1 MTRIEVIKMLRA
13 LLYTAT
19 ALVVIVIGNTVI
31 TAQPD
36 MRSPVTSPPASM
48 PVAKKV
54 PHVLKIHGYEITDN
68 YAWLRDRND
77 KKDPE
82 VIKYLEDNNAYTMTF
97 MGKHQP
103 FVDALYKEM
112 LGRIKQ

>member
-1 MTRIEVIKMLRA
+1 MTRVEVIKMLRA

-19 ALVVIVIGNTVI
+19 ALIVIVIGNTVI

-36 MRSPVTSPPASM
+36 MKSSATAPPASM

-68 YAWLRDRND
+68 YWWLRDRND
-77 KKDPE
+77 KKDSE
-82 VIKYLEDNNAYTMTF
+82 IIKFLEDNNAYTTSY
-97 MGKHQP
+97 MG
-103 FVDALYKEM
+103 
-112 LGRIKQ
+112 